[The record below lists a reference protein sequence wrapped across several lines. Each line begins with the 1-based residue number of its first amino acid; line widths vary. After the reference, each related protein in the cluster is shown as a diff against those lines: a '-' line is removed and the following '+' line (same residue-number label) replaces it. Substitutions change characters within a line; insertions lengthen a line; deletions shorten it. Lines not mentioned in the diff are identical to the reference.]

1 VLQRSAQSIE
11 LPDHQDI
18 AGSQILKELRE
29 HRPVAPR
36 TAHHLGVDLAAAGL
50 LQGIDLQG
58 DRLILGTDPGV
69 SDFHGVNGGR
79 VISSLY
85 SSCSNKSNFVS
96 GNQFFELQCAGNRT
110 MQRFAGS
117 FEVTIVFSNRDFMS
131 AMEVPVIDP
140 PMEAVC
146 PLQSFLE

>member
-1 VLQRSAQSIE
+1 
-11 LPDHQDI
+11 
-18 AGSQILKELRE
+18 
-29 HRPVAPR
+29 
-36 TAHHLGVDLAAAGL
+36 
-50 LQGIDLQG
+50 
-58 DRLILGTDPGV
+58 
-69 SDFHGVNGGR
+69 
-79 VISSLY
+79 
-85 SSCSNKSNFVS
+85 
-96 GNQFFELQCAGNRT
+96 